1 MGGIGSGTKSI
12 KRLRRGKICDYEHQ
26 NNKSITFFS
35 SKKGKQIKKK
45 ETLQG
50 TNKTKQ
56 GNKSDGKSRSGEI
69 KVKIFVKK

>member
-45 ETLQG
+45 E
-50 TNKTKQ
+50 K
-56 GNKSDGKSRSGEI
+56 
-69 KVKIFVKK
+69 